1 MKHSSGAK
9 TKYLKDYSKP
19 SQRENSDHYILHVGT
34 NDLCLDRSPELITK
48 SVIDLALTSNET
60 MSAYPVLSYV
70 TIVTL

>member
-9 TKYLKDYSKP
+9 TKCLKDYSKP

-34 NDLCLDRSPELITK
+34 NDLGLDRSPELITK
-48 SVIDLALTSNET
+48 SVIDLALTSSQT